1 MIKMLTH
8 TVLVAEA
15 RHRQLFKV
23 VDASLMVKVRK

>member
-15 RHRQLFKV
+15 RHRRLFKV
-23 VDASLMVKVRK
+23 VDTILIVKVRE